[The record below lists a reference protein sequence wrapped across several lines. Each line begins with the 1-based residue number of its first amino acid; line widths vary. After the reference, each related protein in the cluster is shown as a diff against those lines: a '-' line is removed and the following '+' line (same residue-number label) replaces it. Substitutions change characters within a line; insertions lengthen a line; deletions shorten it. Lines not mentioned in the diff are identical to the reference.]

1 MSIKSVGSFK
11 ISNMRSKTFRAP
23 KADELD
29 QELNEWLKANSER
42 DIVSL
47 DMHGNEYFC
56 WVVILYRE

>member
-1 MSIKSVGSFK
+1 MAIRSVGSIK

-29 QELNEWLKANSER
+29 QVLNDWLKANSER
-42 DIVSL
+42 DIVSF

-56 WVVILYRE
+56 WVVVLYLE